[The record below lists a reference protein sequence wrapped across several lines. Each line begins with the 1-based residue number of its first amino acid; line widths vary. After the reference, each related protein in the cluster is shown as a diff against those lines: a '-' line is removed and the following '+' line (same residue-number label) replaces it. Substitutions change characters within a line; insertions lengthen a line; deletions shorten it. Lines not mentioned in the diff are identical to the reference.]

1 VVLVLKGLRGSW
13 RAARHHVAWLEF
25 LQGGQKRLVE
35 APEKS
40 LEKASKTLLGWFDIL
55 N

>member
-1 VVLVLKGLRGSW
+1 LEEKNIGRSADDRGL
-13 RAARHHVAWLEF
+13 ACE
-25 LQGGQKRLVE
+25 E
-35 APEKS
+35 PEKS